1 MTGCFKSVGFVL
13 LLIAAACI
21 WVLIKIKGSSD
32 GPGALFFWIGAVGGL
47 WGAYIVFSSIRSDK

>member
-1 MTGCFKSVGFVL
+1 MLGCFRFVGFVL

-21 WVLIKIKGSSD
+21 WVLIKIKGTSD

-47 WGAYIVFSSIRSDK
+47 WGAWIVFSSTRSER